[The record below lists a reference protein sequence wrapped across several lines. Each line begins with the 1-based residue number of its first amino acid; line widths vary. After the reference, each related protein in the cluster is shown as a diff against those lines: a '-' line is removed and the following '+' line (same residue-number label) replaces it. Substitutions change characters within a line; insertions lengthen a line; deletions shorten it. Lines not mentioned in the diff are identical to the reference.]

1 MKAWDFPLIQLLNLI
16 ALKAEIDQLV
26 YKLYNLTPEEITIVE
41 GANG

>member
-26 YKLYNLTPEEITIVE
+26 YNLTPEEIAIVE
-41 GANG
+41 SKA